1 MGHRACEARGMF
13 VAAVVLAL
21 ALLVVAVSWGREIDG
36 TAHGTDDPDRVSGS
50 RAA

>member
-1 MGHRACEARGMF
+1 MF

-36 TAHGTDDPDRVSGS
+36 TAHEADDPDRVSGS
-50 RAA
+50 RVA